1 MIVLVVFF
9 IFFIEQ
15 FMFFMEIDYS
25 VEIKIIIDDIRNIGI
40 FGEYQ
45 NVIQIVVEIDNL
57 KFKFFIIMDVYVI
70 VDFLLRKFLFYEFYI
85 ESL

>member
-25 VEIKIIIDDIRNIGI
+25 VEIKIIINDIRNIGI

-57 KFKFFIIMDVYVI
+57 KFEFFIIMDVYVI

>member
-1 MIVLVVFF
+1 
-9 IFFIEQ
+9 
-15 FMFFMEIDYS
+15 MFFMEIDYS

>member
-1 MIVLVVFF
+1 
-9 IFFIEQ
+9 
-15 FMFFMEIDYS
+15 MFFMEIDYS
-25 VEIKIIIDDIRNIGI
+25 VEIKIIIDDVRNIGI

-57 KFKFFIIMDVYVI
+57 KFEFFIIMDVYVI

>member
-1 MIVLVVFF
+1 
-9 IFFIEQ
+9 
-15 FMFFMEIDYS
+15 MFFMEIDYS

-57 KFKFFIIMDVYVI
+57 KFEFFIIMDVYVI

-85 ESL
+85 ELL

>member
-57 KFKFFIIMDVYVI
+57 KFEFFIIMDVYVI

>member
-70 VDFLLRKFLFYEFYI
+70 VDFLLRKFLLYEFYI

>member
-1 MIVLVVFF
+1 
-9 IFFIEQ
+9 
-15 FMFFMEIDYS
+15 MFFMEIDYS

-57 KFKFFIIMDVYVI
+57 KFEFFIIMDVYVI

>member
-1 MIVLVVFF
+1 
-9 IFFIEQ
+9 
-15 FMFFMEIDYS
+15 MFFMEIDYS

-57 KFKFFIIMDVYVI
+57 KFEFFIIMDVYVI
-70 VDFLLRKFLFYEFYI
+70 VDFLLRKFLLYEFYI
-85 ESL
+85 ELL

>member
-1 MIVLVVFF
+1 
-9 IFFIEQ
+9 
-15 FMFFMEIDYS
+15 MFFMEIDYS

-57 KFKFFIIMDVYVI
+57 KFEFFIIMDVYVI
-70 VDFLLRKFLFYEFYI
+70 VEFLLRKFLFYEFYI

>member
-57 KFKFFIIMDVYVI
+57 KFEFFIIMDVYVI
-70 VDFLLRKFLFYEFYI
+70 VEFLLRKFLFYEFYI

>member
-1 MIVLVVFF
+1 
-9 IFFIEQ
+9 
-15 FMFFMEIDYS
+15 MFFMEIDYS

-57 KFKFFIIMDVYVI
+57 KFEFFIIMDEYVI

-85 ESL
+85 ELL

>member
-1 MIVLVVFF
+1 
-9 IFFIEQ
+9 
-15 FMFFMEIDYS
+15 MFFMEIDYS
-25 VEIKIIIDDIRNIGI
+25 VEIKIIINDIRNIGI

>member
-1 MIVLVVFF
+1 
-9 IFFIEQ
+9 
-15 FMFFMEIDYS
+15 MFFMEIDYS

-85 ESL
+85 ELL

>member
-1 MIVLVVFF
+1 
-9 IFFIEQ
+9 
-15 FMFFMEIDYS
+15 MEIDYS

-57 KFKFFIIMDVYVI
+57 KFEFFIIMDVYVI

-85 ESL
+85 ELL

>member
-1 MIVLVVFF
+1 
-9 IFFIEQ
+9 
-15 FMFFMEIDYS
+15 MFFMEIDYS

-57 KFKFFIIMDVYVI
+57 KFEFFIIMDVYVI
-70 VDFLLRKFLFYEFYI
+70 VDFLLRKFLLYEFYI

>member
-1 MIVLVVFF
+1 
-9 IFFIEQ
+9 
-15 FMFFMEIDYS
+15 MFFMEIDYS

-45 NVIQIVVEIDNL
+45 NVIEIVVEIDNL
-57 KFKFFIIMDVYVI
+57 KFEFFIIMDVYVI

>member
-1 MIVLVVFF
+1 
-9 IFFIEQ
+9 
-15 FMFFMEIDYS
+15 MEIDYS

-57 KFKFFIIMDVYVI
+57 KFEFFIIMDVYVI